1 MLTSYLQRK
10 RLTTTIALAA
20 LLSVALLAAPAAHA
34 APAPWQWA
42 QSNTDGF
49 GGANPAGNQQT
60 AALAVY
66 QNHLYASTRNN
77 NTGIEVWRYNGGTT
91 WTQLVSGGFGDVNN
105 RGTDC
110 MLVYEGKL

>member
-34 APAPWQWA
+34 APTPWQWA

-60 AALAVY
+60 AALAM
-66 QNHLYASTRNN
+66 QAPELFAPPASKPGVLTRVLRWEALLL
-77 NTGIEVWRYNGGTT
+77 GRP
-91 WTQLVSGGFGDVNN
+91 
-105 RGTDC
+105 
-110 MLVYEGKL
+110 